1 MTEMF
6 NRNRA
11 LEELLADDLMDS
23 GLVDHNP
30 QLIARLLIEARHHR
44 PPEPPR
50 ATEHPQPATNT
61 PPNAYGPAK
70 RQSRETQ
77 EDQAR

>member
-1 MTEMF
+1 VTEMF

-50 ATEHPQPATNT
+50 TPEHPQPATNT
-61 PPNAYGPAK
+61 PPNDSGPAK
-70 RQSRETQ
+70 RNLSSRE
-77 EDQAR
+77 EVSK